1 MDEEM
6 PEGIPNDNEL
16 AEEKK
21 GSRIIR
27 VSGMYQDYFLDYASY
42 VILER
47 AVPALEDG
55 LKPVQRRLLHAMD
68 DLHDGRYHKVAN
80 LIGHTMKYHPHGDA
94 SIGDAL
100 VQLGQKDLLIDCQGN
115 WGNILTGDSAAAP
128 RYIEA
133 RLTAFARE
141 VVYQPKVT
149 TWQSSYD
156 GRNKEPITL
165 PVRFPLL
172 LAQGVEGIAVG
183 LSTRILPHNFN
194 ELIDASIAHLRGKK
208 FELFPDFPT
217 GGLADVSAYN
227 DGLKGG
233 KVRVRA
239 RIQDNGNRTLSIT
252 EVPFGTTTGS
262 LIESVLKANDK
273 GKIKI
278 KKIEDNTA
286 SQVEILIH
294 LPSGVSVDKSID
306 ALYAFTDC
314 EVSISPLAC
323 VVYQDK
329 PVFIG
334 VSEILRQ
341 NTDYTVELLRNELQI
356 KLAELQEQWHFSSL
370 ERIFI
375 RERIYRDIEEAT
387 SWEEVIH
394 NIRVGLEPFIGQL
407 LREVTDEDIVRLTE
421 IRIKRITKFDA
432 TKADEHI
439 LKLEG
444 EMEEVKNHLAH
455 IIDYAVN
462 WYKNLRKKYGSDK
475 ERKTELRLFD
485 DIEATR
491 VAMANVKLY
500 VNREEGFIG
509 TGLRKD
515 EYLFDCSDIDDVIV
529 FRQDGKMM
537 VTKVDQKTFVGK
549 EILHAEVFKKGDER
563 TVYNMIYLDGASGR
577 AFMKRFLP
585 GGITRDREYDL
596 TTGTPK
602 SRVLYLTANPNG
614 EAEVV
619 TVHLRALQKLKKL
632 KFDIDFAELAIKGRS
647 AKGNLV
653 TRYPIKKIELKEEG
667 ISTLGARKI
676 WHDETVNRLNDEGR
690 GQLIGSFKGDDKIVE
705 INKKGQYRLLGFD
718 LSTHLEDDWV
728 TLRKWNPEEVY
739 NLVYFDGE
747 RQRHYLKRFQAE
759 DLRKPEL
766 IISEGELSEVLWVST
781 HPELAVELVFKKE
794 RGKEQRPN
802 ETLQVEEFIA
812 VKGIKAKGKQLSA
825 YELKEILAIAPEIPE
840 EEIEEEST
848 PTDSPPLEIDEQGQ
862 ITLEL

>member
-6 PEGIPNDNEL
+6 PEGIPNENEL
-16 AEEKK
+16 TEEKK

-133 RLTAFARE
+133 RLTPFARE

-149 TWQSSYD
+149 SWQASYD

-208 FELFPDFPT
+208 FELYPDFPT

-252 EVPFGTTTGS
+252 EIPFGTTTGS

-286 SQVEILIH
+286 NQVEILIH

-341 NTDYTVELLRNELQI
+341 NTEYTVELLRDELQI
-356 KLAELQEQWHFSSL
+356 KLSELQEQWHFASL

-394 NIRVGLEPFIGQL
+394 NIRTGLEPFIGQL
-407 LREVTDEDIVRLTE
+407 LREVTDDDIVRLTE

-455 IIDYAVN
+455 IIDYAIN
-462 WYKNLRKKYGSDK
+462 WYKNLRKKYGNDK
-475 ERKTELRLFD
+475 ERKTELRPFD

-509 TGLRKD
+509 TGLKKD
-515 EYLFDCSDIDDVIV
+515 EYLFDCSDIDDIIV

-549 EILHAEVFKKGDER
+549 DILHAEVFKKGDER

-577 AFMKRFLP
+577 AFMKRFRP
-585 GGITRDREYDL
+585 GGITRDKEYDL

-602 SRVLYLTANPNG
+602 SRTLYFTANPNG

-647 AKGNLV
+647 AKGNMV

-690 GQLIGSFKGDDKIVE
+690 GQLIGSFKGEDKIVE

-728 TLRKWNPEEVY
+728 VLRKWNPEEVY
-739 NLVYFDGE
+739 SLVYFDGE
-747 RQRHYLKRFQAE
+747 KQRHYLKRFQAE

-766 IISEGELSEVLWVST
+766 IISEGEQSEVLWVST
-781 HPELAVELVFKKE
+781 APDLAVELVFKKE

-802 ETLQVEEFIA
+802 ENLLAEEFIA
-812 VKGIKAKGKQLSA
+812 VKGIKAKGKQLSS
-825 YELKEILAIAPEIPE
+825 YEIKEVVAIEPEIPQE
-840 EEIEEEST
+840 EADVE
-848 PTDSPPLEIDEQGQ
+848 PTEADHPPLEIDEQGQ